1 MKRIR
6 ALLLEL
12 LLVAFATAFLLPVI
26 VMLYNG
32 FKPYS
37 EIMSDILALPRRAT
51 MENFA
56 GVWEDM
62 NVPALFLNN
71 LIITAVGVLGII
83 AFSSMAG
90 YKLSRTKTRFS
101 WFLFLLFILPMLI
114 PFQTIMI
121 TVLKL
126 AKTLGLSNSVLG
138 LGLQYWGFGVPQAV
152 FIYHGFVKTIPRE
165 LDEAARIDGVT
176 EFQGFAKVIFPLMAP
191 MTVTILVIDVM
202 WIWNDYLLPLVM
214 VNSRRSARTLTL
226 AVYSYFGQYV
236 SNYGYAIAALVI
248 AVAPSI
254 LFYLLLQRWIV
265 KGVVAGAVKG

>member
-1 MKRIR
+1 MKRFR
-6 ALLLEL
+6 NLLLEVF
-12 LLVAFATAFLLPVI
+12 LVALALGFLLPVI

-37 EIMSDILALPRRAT
+37 EIMSNLLAFPRKAT
-51 MENFA
+51 MDNFV
-56 GVWEDM
+56 GVWRDM

-71 LIITAVGVLGII
+71 LVITAIGVVGII
-83 AFSSMAG
+83 VFSSMAG
-90 YKLSRTKTRFS
+90 YKLSRTRTRYS
-101 WFLFLLFILPMLI
+101 WALFLFFILPMLI

-138 LGLQYWGFGVPQAV
+138 LGFQYWGFGVPLAV

-165 LDEAARIDGVT
+165 LDEAAYIDGVT
-176 EFQGFAKVIFPLMAP
+176 EFQGFTRVIFPLMAP
-191 MTVTILVIDVM
+191 MTVTIMVIDVM

-214 VNSRRSARTLTL
+214 VNSNKSTRTLTL

-254 LFYLLLQRWIV
+254 LFFLVLQRWIV

>member
-6 ALLLEL
+6 SALFEV
-12 LLVAFATAFLLPVI
+12 LLVALSAAFLLPVI

-32 FKPYS
+32 FKSYS
-37 EIMSDILALPRRAT
+37 EIMSDLLALPHHPT

-56 GVWEDM
+56 GVWKDM
-62 NVPALFLNN
+62 DVPALFVNN
-71 LIITAVGVLGII
+71 LVITVVGVLGII

-90 YKLSRTKTRFS
+90 YKLSRTKTRYS
-101 WFLFLLFILPMLI
+101 WLLFLFFILPMLI

-126 AKTLGLSNSVLG
+126 AKTLGMSNSVLG
-138 LGLQYWGFGVPQAV
+138 LGIQYWGFGIPQAV

-165 LDEAARIDGVT
+165 LDEAAYIDGVT
-176 EFQGFAKVIFPLMAP
+176 EFQGFTKVIFPLMAP
-191 MTVTILVIDVM
+191 MTVTIMVIDVM

-214 VNSRRSARTLTL
+214 VNSRRSTRTLTL

-236 SNYGYAIAALVI
+236 SNYGYAIASLVI
-248 AVAPSI
+248 AIAPSI
-254 LFYLLLQRWIV
+254 LFFLLLQRWIV
-265 KGVVAGAVKG
+265 NGVVTGAVKG